1 MKKIKMIWDFRGPT
15 AMQTAK
21 HHEIHLTEYLQQK
34 EIEYHLLKVHGL
46 SEFKTE
52 VWLVTDES
60 FVVKIRQ
67 DLKPHRG
74 QLFNSEL

>member
-1 MKKIKMIWDFRGPT
+1 MKKVKMIWDFRGPA

-21 HHEIHLTEYLQQK
+21 HHEIHLIKYLQQK
-34 EIEYHLLKVHGL
+34 TIEHHLLKIHEL

-60 FVVKIRQ
+60 FVNIIRQ